1 LPEHVPF
8 AWQGFELN
16 HPDDW
21 APVHLSGT
29 RAEGYARI
37 ASSGLKAF
45 QIRWK
50 TARSAPDLQARLRLY
65 FERLSRDAAKARE
78 AFKREITPEGDALDY
93 RWKGAGQ
100 GRGAILYSE
109 ACRRVFFLE
118 VVGGRK
124 DSLLPLW
131 QQLRSSFV
139 SRDDAMV
146 RWTLFGLD
154 VRIPS
159 SLKLERNVMQ
169 AGRTQ
174 LSFVR
179 RGSSVEATRWAFGQR
194 LIQRH
199 GFEQWLRALTRMP
212 KATVEVE
219 EYGLRMAS
227 GSIFGR
233 VEVLAKHDSEADQ
246 ITVLL
251 GRGRN
256 SAYTP
261 DWDWFV

>member
-1 LPEHVPF
+1 M
-8 AWQGFELN
+8 
-16 HPDDW
+16 
-21 APVHLSGT
+21 
-29 RAEGYARI
+29 
-37 ASSGLKAF
+37 
-45 QIRWK
+45 
-50 TARSAPDLQARLRLY
+50 
-65 FERLSRDAAKARE
+65 
-78 AFKREITPEGDALDY
+78 DY
-93 RWKGAGQ
+93 RWQGAGQ

-109 ACRRVFFLE
+109 PCRRVFFLE

-146 RWTLFGLD
+146 RWALFGLD

-159 SLKLERNVMQ
+159 NLKLERNVMQ

-199 GFEQWLRALTRMP
+199 GFEQWLRAVTRMP
-212 KATVEVE
+212 KATAEVE

-227 GSIFGR
+227 RSMFGR
-233 VEVLAKHDSEADQ
+233 VEVLAKHDREADQ